1 MLAALAILFV
11 IFISIVCLSI
21 MHSWLRRLR

>member
-11 IFISIVCLSI
+11 IFIAIVCLSI
-21 MHSWLRRLR
+21 TYNWFRQLR

>member
-11 IFISIVCLSI
+11 IFIVIVCLSI
-21 MHSWLRRLR
+21 TYSWFRELR